1 MKPFETVS
9 ILSTVGKN
17 HRSFEKNYGDFF
29 TLIFTLTFILW
40 LINRSV
46 SRGVM
51 MSNLTIKSLSK
62 ADIETALNL
71 VWKVFL
77 EFEAPDYTQE
87 GIDEFYRSIH
97 DEDYLAA
104 LSLYGAF
111 MNEELVGIIATRSGG
126 KHIALFFVDGKYHR
140 QGIGKQLFQSVKT
153 DKMTVNSSP
162 YAVPVY
168 SKFGFKPVNTEQVI
182 KGLRF
187 TPMAL

>member
-1 MKPFETVS
+1 
-9 ILSTVGKN
+9 
-17 HRSFEKNYGDFF
+17 
-29 TLIFTLTFILW
+29 
-40 LINRSV
+40 
-46 SRGVM
+46 M

-71 VWKVFL
+71 IWKVFL

-153 DKMTVNSSP
+153 DKMTVKSSP

-168 SKFGFKPVNTEQVI
+168 SKFGFKPVNTEQVV

-187 TPMAL
+187 TPMAF

>member
-1 MKPFETVS
+1 
-9 ILSTVGKN
+9 
-17 HRSFEKNYGDFF
+17 
-29 TLIFTLTFILW
+29 
-40 LINRSV
+40 
-46 SRGVM
+46 

-153 DKMTVNSSP
+153 DKMTVNSST

-168 SKFGFKPVNTEQVI
+168 SKFGFKPVNTEQVV

>member
-1 MKPFETVS
+1 
-9 ILSTVGKN
+9 
-17 HRSFEKNYGDFF
+17 
-29 TLIFTLTFILW
+29 
-40 LINRSV
+40 
-46 SRGVM
+46 

-168 SKFGFKPVNTEQVI
+168 SKFGFKPANTEQVV